1 MVYVLPTDA
10 GLGRR
15 CKAKAM
21 AKAVAFLYDTVAEAA
36 GAEVAA
42 AVAAAEQEKAT
53 EAAAAT
59 AAEKKKATEAED
71 RRRQHHDW
79 RFGYGGG
86 WHMQAASQPSPWGD
100 MEETAMV
107 DNPAAAAPAAAAAA
121 TASEAAEAT
130 TTAAIHARKQA
141 ESEAEER
148 RSELRELKA
157 WEDLCNEAA
166 LLPSPWNDMEE
177 SASIDNPVGSV
188 VHADASGL
196 VSFICSVQRQP

>member
-1 MVYVLPTDA
+1 MVYVLPKDA

-21 AKAVAFLYDTVAEAA
+21 AKAVAFLNDTVAEAA

-42 AVAAAEQEKAT
+42 AVAAAEKEKAT
-53 EAAAAT
+53 ESAAAT

-79 RFGYGGG
+79 RFGYGGD

-107 DNPAAAAPAAAAAA
+107 DNPAAAAPAAAA

-130 TTAAIHARKQA
+130 TTAAIHARIRA

-157 WEDLCNEAA
+157 WEGLCNEAA

-196 VSFICSVQRQP
+196 VSSICSVQRQP

>member
-53 EAAAAT
+53 EAAAAAT

-79 RFGYGGG
+79 QFGCGD
-86 WHMQAASQPSPWGD
+86 WRMQAASQPSPWGD

-107 DNPAAAAPAAAAAA
+107 DNPADSVVHADASGLVSIIAPPGDGVPC
-121 TASEAAEAT
+121 TECHVQHRGTCSF
-130 TTAAIHARKQA
+130 HD
-141 ESEAEER
+141 
-148 RSELRELKA
+148 RELKA
-157 WEDLCNEAA
+157 WEDLGNEAA
-166 LLPSPWNDMEE
+166 LLPSPWNDM
-177 SASIDNPVGSV
+177 
-188 VHADASGL
+188 
-196 VSFICSVQRQP
+196 